1 MDLRAEDVRARRFTV
16 TRWHRGYDVAEVDV
30 LLERAASALE
40 ELAAG
45 APAGPA
51 HPALTGEEV
60 RSSTFGTTLRRTGYD
75 EAEVD
80 EFLDALAEALDAA
93 SVSPR

>member
-1 MDLRAEDVRARRFTV
+1 MELTAEDVRARRFTV
-16 TRWHRGYDVAEVDV
+16 TRWHRGYDVAEVDA

-45 APAGPA
+45 DPGG
-51 HPALTGEEV
+51 PALTGEDV

>member
-40 ELAAG
+40 QLAAG
-45 APAGPA
+45 GPA
-51 HPALTGEEV
+51 VLTGEDV